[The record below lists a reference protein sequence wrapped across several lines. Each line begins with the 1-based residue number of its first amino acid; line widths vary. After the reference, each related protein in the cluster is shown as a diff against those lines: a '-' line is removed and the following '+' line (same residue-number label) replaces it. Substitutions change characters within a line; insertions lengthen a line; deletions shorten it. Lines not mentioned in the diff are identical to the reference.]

1 MEVYDRWGN
10 LLFRSSRATT
20 GWDGTFREQEME
32 LGVYLVHLNYQF
44 ENLER
49 SISKVETV
57 TIFRE
62 QRDLVA
68 L

>member
-1 MEVYDRWGN
+1 MTVGGIYYLEV
-10 LLFRSSRATT
+10 AEPPQA
-20 GWDGTFREQEME
+20 GTALSENRKWE

-57 TIFRE
+57 TIFR
-62 QRDLVA
+62 
-68 L
+68 